1 MNEVPDENDLVYQQ
15 YGLDIE
21 GMINWI
27 YGYIQ
32 GNDWESLR
40 AFLIQAW
47 NVYSVL
53 AILMSLL
60 FFIGFIYAKIRAG
73 QLSEIEQ
80 ESLLEA
86 ERKWAEQYGG
96 VTTTNDRWSQIQG
109 HLAEENPNS
118 WRVAI
123 IEADIFL
130 EEVLNNAGYSGTTI
144 GEKLKGANP
153 TSFTTVQDAWEAHKI
168 RNEIAHAG
176 GDFILTKRIA
186 QETIVRFE
194 RVFREFGAL

>member
-21 GMINWI
+21 GIINWI

-80 ESLLEA
+80 EALLEA
-86 ERKWAEQYGG
+86 ERKWAERYGG

-118 WRVAI
+118 WRIAI

>member
-21 GMINWI
+21 GLINWV
-27 YGYIQ
+27 YEYLRET
-32 GNDWESLR
+32 DWEAIR
-40 AFLIQAW
+40 AFLTQAW
-47 NVYSVL
+47 NVYSVF
-53 AILMSLL
+53 AILVSLL
-60 FFIGFIYAKIRAG
+60 FFVGFIYAKIRAG
-73 QLSEIEQ
+73 QLSDIEQ
-80 ESLLEA
+80 EALRDG
-86 ERKWAEQYGG
+86 ERKWAERYGG
-96 VTTTNDRWSQIQG
+96 ATVTNDRWSQIQG

-118 WRVAI
+118 WRIAI

-130 EEVLNNAGYSGTTI
+130 EEVLSNAGYIGTTI

-153 TSFTTVQDAWEAHKI
+153 TSFTTIQDAWEAHKV

-176 GDFILTKRIA
+176 SDFILTKKIA
-186 QETIVRFE
+186 HETIVRFE